1 MRVHTTVAVATMLLL
16 AGGLGRAD
24 AQPAAMGWQG
34 FANAWIA
41 SHAARVKGEAPK
53 ESRKSCEGDVNGDG
67 HSDVV
72 VIYTIEG
79 VGGGNDWTQYATVLT
94 STAQG
99 YGASLPKEVGGKGV
113 RGVEACAIDGNTV
126 ALDLMTY
133 GPKDGSCC
141 PSVPGKARYT
151 FAKGVLVEAPA
162 ASASGAP
169 APSPGAK

>member
-1 MRVHTTVAVATMLLL
+1 MRAYMTAAVATVLVLS
-16 AGGLGRAD
+16 GVHRVN

-53 ESRKSCEGDVNGDG
+53 ENRKSCEGDVNGDG
-67 HSDVV
+67 HGDVV

-94 STAQG
+94 STPQG
-99 YGASLPKEVGGKGV
+99 YGATLPKEVGGKSV
-113 RGVEACAIDGNTV
+113 RAVESCSIDGRTV
-126 ALDLMTY
+126 ELELKTY

-141 PSVPGKARYT
+141 PSVPGKASYT
-151 FAKGVLVEAPA
+151 FAKGALGE
-162 ASASGAP
+162 AP
-169 APSPGAK
+169 APSPSAK